1 MRQGNVLVGKL
12 SIDLEWLRLGS
23 ACSLS
28 SAIVQACWKGNRQRL
43 WTGSEQGPG
52 PGTGPGTG
60 TGLVRSLCA
69 PFNRVAVFV
78 ALCHG
83 ININRYLCR
92 VCV

>member
-52 PGTGPGTG
+52 PGAGPGTEPG
-60 TGLVRSLCA
+60 TGLVRRLCA
-69 PFNRVAVFV
+69 PFNGPTAGPLRRGFCGVVS
-78 ALCHG
+78 
-83 ININRYLCR
+83 RDKY
-92 VCV
+92 